1 MPTAPLTSSSGSAR
15 AMQQYSRRL
24 GRWWSSQTNSKEE
37 MPASSDFK
45 ELLKSFNA
53 HQVKYLIVGAYAVM
67 KYTEPRYTK
76 DLDIW
81 VEPTD
86 ENASRVYKA
95 LTEFGAPLSGVTAED
110 LTNIDLV
117 FQIGVAPHRI
127 DILMGVKGLDF
138 AQAWERRVEAMFDDV
153 SMRLVGKEDLL
164 VSKEAAGRPQ
174 DLIDAASLRTSDK
187 VSTS

>member
-1 MPTAPLTSSSGSAR
+1 MPVSSH
-15 AMQQYSRRL
+15 
-24 GRWWSSQTNSKEE
+24 
-37 MPASSDFK
+37 FK
-45 ELLKSFNA
+45 ELLKSFNE

-86 ENASRVYKA
+86 ENASHVYKA
-95 LTEFGAPLSGVTAED
+95 LAEFGAPMSSVKLED
-110 LTNIDLV
+110 FMNVDLIY
-117 FQIGVAPHRI
+117 QIGVAPHRI

-138 AQAWERRVEAMFDDV
+138 ASAWERRLEAALEDV
-153 SMRLVGKEDLL
+153 PMSIVCKEDLL

-174 DLIDAASLRTSDK
+174 DLIDAAALRTSDK
-187 VSTS
+187 VQIP

>member
-1 MPTAPLTSSSGSAR
+1 
-15 AMQQYSRRL
+15 
-24 GRWWSSQTNSKEE
+24 